1 MSEQKY
7 SIKEIAKLIEAK
19 VIGNDTGSITSLAP
33 LHTATEQQLSYLAL
47 SKYKKYLSETK
58 AAAVIVSPEFSDA
71 CTVTALVV
79 DNPEFAFAKVA
90 GMFEHCVIFPKGIH
104 KTAVIGEHCRI
115 DSSASIAANCV
126 VGNNVVIGAN
136 TVVHP
141 GVIIEDN
148 AVVGKECCFYPNVTI
163 YHGVIIG
170 NDVILH
176 AGAVIGSD
184 GFSFTNKDGQ
194 WLRIP
199 QLGTVRI
206 EDRVNIGANT
216 CIDRGA
222 MDDTVIREGVKI
234 DNQVHIAH
242 NVEVGAHTAMA
253 ACVGIAGS
261 TKIGK
266 HCMLAGAVGVSGH
279 LSIADGVIIT
289 SMSGVM
295 SSITEPGMYSSTPV
309 LQTNRKWRK
318 TAVAYRKLD
327 ELTKRV
333 IKLEK
338 ESHVKPE

>member
-1 MSEQKY
+1 MLEQHY
-7 SIKEIAKLIEAK
+7 SIKQIAELIGAEI
-19 VIGNDTGSITSLAP
+19 VGDDTGSVSSLAP
-33 LHTATEQQLSYLAL
+33 LHKATNEQLSYLAL
-47 SKYKKYLSETK
+47 AKYKKHLSETN
-58 AAAVIVSPEFSDA
+58 AAAVIVSPEFKDA
-71 CTVTALVV
+71 CGVTALVV
-79 DNPEFAFAKVA
+79 DNPEFAFSQVA
-90 GMFEHCVIFPKGIH
+90 ALFEHRVSFPACIH
-104 KTAVIGEHCRI
+104 ATAVVGDGCRI
-115 DSSASIAANCV
+115 DSSVAIAANCV
-126 VGNNVVIGAN
+126 IGNNVAIGEN
-136 TVVHP
+136 TVIHP
-141 GVIIEDN
+141 GVVIEEGS
-148 AVVGKECCFYPNVTI
+148 VIGKNCCFYPNVTI
-163 YHGVIIG
+163 YHDVVIG
-170 NDVILH
+170 DEVILH

-184 GFSFTNKDGQ
+184 GFSFTNKHGQ

-199 QLGTVRI
+199 QLGSVKI

-222 MDDTVIREGVKI
+222 MDDTIIREGVKI

-327 ELTKRV
+327 ELTKKV

-338 ESHVKPE
+338 ESHVKPK